1 MMPRSI
7 LTGLLLGLAIAAL
20 ASWTPY
26 LLRTTATLS
35 CQDAPIAGETPY
47 CVYYDERPALFSAT
61 YRLTIGREADRG
73 VVYTMPFSQ
82 AHIQINW
89 SAETGDLTIA
99 LPGSTITVSPSQY
112 IDHR

>member
-7 LTGLLLGLAIAAL
+7 LTGVLLGLAIAAL
-20 ASWTPY
+20 ASWMPY

-35 CQDAPIAGETPY
+35 CQDAPIADQTRY

-61 YRLTIGREADRG
+61 YRLTIGREEGRG
-73 VVYTMPFSQ
+73 VVYTVPFSQ
-82 AHIQINW
+82 AHIQTNW
-89 SAETGDLTIA
+89 SATTGDLTIT
-99 LPGSTITVSPSQY
+99 LPGSSIIVSPSQY